1 MGISTATAFPQC
13 NCLALRQAARHVT
26 QFYDQH
32 LAPTGLRTTQFSILV
47 KLKRLGPM
55 TINTLARE
63 LVMDRT
69 TLGRTMLPLERDGLI
84 AIRYGTVDR
93 RSKELT
99 LSKAGVERLQHAA
112 KLWVEAQNEFEERFD
127 AGRAAD
133 LRGLLGK
140 VVVCDLEKP
149 GAASASRRQ
158 STRARLA

>member
-1 MGISTATAFPQC
+1 MGFSMARSFPQC

-32 LAPTGLRTTQFSILV
+32 LAPTGLRTTQFSILA
-47 KLKRLGPM
+47 KLKGLGPM
-55 TINTLARE
+55 TINALARE

-84 AIRYGTVDR
+84 AIKDGTLDR

-99 LSKAGVERLQHAA
+99 VTKAGAERLHRAA
-112 KLWVEAQNEFEERFD
+112 KLWVEAQKEFEERFD

-133 LRGLLGK
+133 LRGLLSE
-140 VVVCDLEKP
+140 VITCDLERR

-158 STRARLA
+158 SPRATLT